1 MSTADGAALL
11 ALGGRLMDID
21 EGRFRQVVGLLEHM
35 ADHPE
40 VRRTFSLIRPRL
52 AAVRPRRR
60 PALKRLFCQPFEDLF
75 PPFDPA
81 APKPPR
87 TIERDLVNRL
97 WPLVERH
104 AGPER
109 MAALNARLQ
118 SADGAPVALA
128 TIRQELWAI
137 GAEATDHIAR
147 QAEIGRLMEELDARI
162 NPGRVA
168 AVTDIAHLMAVA
180 PELHELQELLTP
192 KPLPKLHPDHL
203 EGIRRLGRRVVRER
217 PGALTVFVLA
227 AAARLAEPA
236 RLLPALPGLDFG
248 LQGAA
253 RAGLFLALG
262 DGIVASIE
270 EQAARMAADGAADGA
285 AKAAGNGGRLA
296 VADLAVHLAAGLE
309 ATRDALGATPR
320 PEFEPRLKR
329 VRAALHELVRA
340 QVLDGAGPS
349 ILAALTPPTETDTG
363 RERLLEAENHARA
376 LRKCSTVA
384 DGLGMRTEVRA
395 VTDSTVA
402 SLSGAARTAF
412 ADSGGEPMRAGPV
425 GFQAIRMV
433 ELIAGPAEA
442 NRIMTGILNTTR
454 PL

>member
-1 MSTADGAALL
+1 MSAGEAASLL
-11 ALGGRLMDID
+11 ALGGTLLDID

-40 VRRTFSLIRPRL
+40 VRKTFSLIRPRL
-52 AAVRPRRR
+52 AVVRPRRR

-75 PPFDPA
+75 VPFDPA

-87 TIERDLVNRL
+87 VVERDLVNRL

-109 MAALNARLQ
+109 MAALNGRLQ
-118 SADGAPVALA
+118 AGADDPVMRA
-128 TIRQELWAI
+128 TVQQELWAI
-137 GAEATDHIAR
+137 GAEATEHIAR
-147 QAEIGRLMEELDARI
+147 QAEIGRLMEELDARV

-168 AVTDIAHLMAVA
+168 AVTDIAHLMAIA
-180 PELHELQELLTP
+180 PELHELQALLTP

-203 EGIRRLGRRVVRER
+203 EGIQRLGRRVVGER
-217 PGALTVFVLA
+217 PPALTVFILA

-236 RLLPALPGLDFG
+236 HMLPALSGMDFG
-248 LQGAA
+248 LRGAD
-253 RAGLFLALG
+253 RAGLFLAIS

-270 EQAARMAADGAADGA
+270 ERAARMAADGAGP
-285 AKAAGNGGRLA
+285 GNRLA
-296 VADLAVHLAAGLE
+296 VADLAVHLAAGLT
-309 ATRDALGATPR
+309 ATREALGAGAR
-320 PEFEPRLKR
+320 PAFEPRLQR
-329 VRAALHELVRA
+329 VRAALHDLVRT

-349 ILAALTPPTETDTG
+349 ILAALAPPTETDPG

-376 LRKCSTVA
+376 LRKCSAVA

-402 SLSGAARTAF
+402 SLTDTACTAF
-412 ADSGGEPMRAGPV
+412 AAGGGEPMQAGPV

-442 NRIMTGILNTTR
+442 NRIMSGILNTTR